1 MATIK
6 EMNAQLQLLDSWT
19 QLSVYS
25 SWSFMV
31 NAACINQAMRYI
43 PDAPEDNG
51 IQEFTV
57 YEAARRAMIKDAG
70 KSSLVS
76 LIMLQRDVEG
86 YIVNADGQA
95 RGLEDTLEFMTGSS
109 PKAETY
115 KREYEDRRRQGLK
128 PAMPLK
134 VFVEYEMERAMNQ
147 FNLIVHKGDDAVRL
161 IDTFTC
167 AGMTTSVERTPPRL
181 QFERAMANWQR
192 AEADGTNT
200 EPMPKLENF
209 HSNVSEYDDESEH
222 KNELPDWITESFE
235 RKLIDKL
242 HSRWEKLEFV
252 RTNPRRRKTERD
264 AAKADQMMIAK
275 VLAEYGEEP
284 GFADMDDDEEPEAS
298 ARPLNEPTAAS
309 KADVKAPG
317 PVTVYRPS
325 GTPAQINHRT

>member
-6 EMNAQLQLLDSWT
+6 EMNDQLQLLDSWT

-31 NAACINQAMRYI
+31 NAACINAAMRYI
-43 PDAPEDNG
+43 PDAPVDNG
-51 IQEFTV
+51 IQEFTA

-70 KSSLVS
+70 KSNLVS
-76 LIMLQRDVEG
+76 LIMLQRDIVGYVE
-86 YIVNADGQA
+86 NADGQA
-95 RGLEDTLEFMTGSS
+95 RGLEDTLEFMTGTA
-109 PKAETY
+109 PKAETF
-115 KREYEDRRRQGLK
+115 KREYEDRRRQGMK

-134 VFVEYEMERAMNQ
+134 VFVDYEMERALNQ
-147 FNLIVHKGDDAVRL
+147 YNQIVSKGDDAIRL

-167 AGMTTSVERTPPRL
+167 AGMTASVERTPPRL
-181 QFERAMANWQR
+181 QFERAMTNWQR
-192 AEADGTNT
+192 AEDDGTNT
-200 EPMPKLENF
+200 EPMPRLENF
-209 HSNVSEYDDESEH
+209 HSNTTEYDDESEH

-242 HSRWEKLEFV
+242 HSRWEKLEFT
-252 RTNPRRRKTERD
+252 RSNPRRRKTERD
-264 AAKADQMMIAK
+264 AAKADQIMIAR

-284 GFADMDDDEEPEAS
+284 GFADMDDDEEQEGS
-298 ARPLNEPTAAS
+298 ATPLNEPTTAS
-309 KADVKAPG
+309 KVDVKAPG